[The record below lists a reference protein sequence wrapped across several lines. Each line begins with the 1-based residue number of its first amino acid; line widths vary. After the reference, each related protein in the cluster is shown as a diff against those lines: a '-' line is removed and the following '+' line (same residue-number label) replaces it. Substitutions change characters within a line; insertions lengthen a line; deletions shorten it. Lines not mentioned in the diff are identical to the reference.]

1 MNKKIYT
8 VLKERILFLEYK
20 PGQILNENVLAK
32 EFGVSRTPMR
42 EILNRLE
49 WEKLA
54 RVIARTGTMIT
65 EIEFQ
70 QMMNLYRARFEIEG
84 LAGRLASEGFSKKHV
99 QGIEKL
105 RSACEVL
112 EKNNDREK
120 DKKKLVRLDHE
131 YRAILYDAVNNPVV
145 TELSQRLYEQTFRL
159 WYITLDSGDWQNEI
173 SSVIQELGTV
183 NAVLSSGNTQEAY
196 DLRKSL
202 LVDHFDRIKTKF
214 LGI

>member
-1 MNKKIYT
+1 MNQSIYT
-8 VLKERILFLEYK
+8 ILKERILFLEYK
-20 PGQILNENVLAK
+20 PGEILNENVLAK

-84 LAGRLASEGFSKKHV
+84 LAGRLAAEGFTPEHGRK
-99 QGIEKL
+99 IEKL
-105 RSACEVL
+105 RAACGVL
-112 EKNNDREK
+112 EKNNNREK
-120 DKKKLVRLDHE
+120 DKKKLVLLDHE
-131 YRAILYDAVNNPVV
+131 YRSILYDAVNNPVV
-145 TELSQRLYEQTFRL
+145 TEVSQGLYEQTFRL
-159 WYITLDSGDWQNEI
+159 WYITLASGDWQNEI
-173 SSVIQELGTV
+173 ASVIQEFGAV
-183 NAVLSSGNTQEAY
+183 NDVLLSGNTQQAY

>member
-1 MNKKIYT
+1 MNKAIYD

-20 PGQILNENVLAK
+20 PGQILNENILAK

-42 EILNRLE
+42 EILIRLE

-84 LAGRLASEGFSKKHV
+84 LAGRLAAEGFTSKHA
-99 QGIEKL
+99 QRIEAL
-105 RSACEVL
+105 RSACGVL

-120 DKKKLVRLDHE
+120 DKRKLVELDYE

-145 TELSQRLYEQTFRL
+145 TELSQGLYEQTFRL
-159 WYITLDSGDWQNEI
+159 WDNSPLIVEI
-173 SSVIQELGTV
+173 GKMKLPR
-183 NAVLSSGNTQEAY
+183 LSRN
-196 DLRKSL
+196 
-202 LVDHFDRIKTKF
+202 LVPLMR
-214 LGI
+214 

>member
-1 MNKKIYT
+1 MNKSIYA

-84 LAGRLASEGFSKKHV
+84 LAGRLASEGFSEKHA

-105 RSACEVL
+105 RSACGVL

-145 TELSQRLYEQTFRL
+145 TELSQGLYEQTFRL

-173 SSVIQELGTV
+173 NSVIQEFGTV

>member
-1 MNKKIYT
+1 MNEPIYT
-8 VLKERILFLEYK
+8 VIKERILFLEYK

-49 WEKLA
+49 WEKLV

-70 QMMNLYRARFEIEG
+70 QMMNIYRARFEIEG
-84 LAGRLASEGFSKKHV
+84 LAGRLAAEGFAQKHV
-99 QGIEKL
+99 DGIETLKSECA
-105 RSACEVL
+105 RL
-112 EKNNDREK
+112 EKNNDREA
-120 DKKKLVRLDHE
+120 DKEKLVRLDHA
-131 YRAILYDAVNNPVV
+131 YRGILYDAVNNPVV
-145 TELSQRLYEQTFRL
+145 TELSRGLYEQTFRL
-159 WYITLDSGDWQNEI
+159 WFITLDSGDWLNEI
-173 SSVIQELGTV
+173 ASLIQEFTII
-183 NAVLSSGNTQEAY
+183 NEVLITGDGQKAY

-202 LVDHFDRIKTKF
+202 LVDHFERIKTKF

>member
-1 MNKKIYT
+1 MNKTIYT

-84 LAGRLASEGFSKKHV
+84 LAGRLAAEGFSKKHV

-105 RSACEVL
+105 KSACGIL

-145 TELSQRLYEQTFRL
+145 TELSQGLYEQTFRL

-173 SSVIQELGTV
+173 NSVIQEFGTV

>member
-1 MNKKIYT
+1 MNKDIYA

-84 LAGRLASEGFSKKHV
+84 LAGRLASEGFSEKHA

-105 RSACEVL
+105 KSACEVL

-120 DKKKLVRLDHE
+120 DKKKLVALDHE

-145 TELSQRLYEQTFRL
+145 TELSQGLYEQTFRL

-173 SSVIQELGTV
+173 NSVIQELGTV

>member
-1 MNKKIYT
+1 MNKTIYS

-84 LAGRLASEGFSKKHV
+84 LAGRLAAEGFSEKHV

-105 RSACEVL
+105 RSACGVL

-145 TELSQRLYEQTFRL
+145 TELSQGLYEQTFRL
-159 WYITLDSGDWQNEI
+159 WFITLDSGDWQNEI
-173 SSVIQELGTV
+173 NSVIQELGAV
-183 NAVLSSGNTQEAY
+183 NEVLSSGNTQDAY

-202 LVDHFDRIKTKF
+202 LVDHFERIKTKF